1 MEKLAAIIK
10 KHKKTLMIFS
20 PFTVVAAAALLL
32 YAAGEMYLHV
42 PGSASGEDVV
52 SIGGRDL
59 LNMSNLTPPERE
71 LYQTLSKNGGIITDK
86 LICTMGDNR
95 HWDEF
100 ILKKDESVGSVAKK
114 HHITAEALLRIN
126 GIDGKIEREKD
137 IVIYVPRG
145 REHIEETSVF
155 VKEVKKGK
163 QNF

>member
-1 MEKLAAIIK
+1 
-10 KHKKTLMIFS
+10 MIFS
-20 PFTVVAAAALLL
+20 PFTVVAAAALFL

-59 LNMSNLTPPERE
+59 LNVSNLTPPERE

-100 ILKKDESVGSVAKK
+100 ILKKGESVGSLAKK
-114 HHITAEALLRIN
+114 HNITAEALLRIN
-126 GIDGKIEREKD
+126 GIDGKIERGKD
-137 IVIYVPRG
+137 IVNYVPRG

-155 VKEVKKGK
+155 VKKVKKRETK
-163 QNF
+163 F

>member
-71 LYQTLSKNGGIITDK
+71 LYQTLSKNGGIIT
-86 LICTMGDNR
+86 
-95 HWDEF
+95 
-100 ILKKDESVGSVAKK
+100 
-114 HHITAEALLRIN
+114 
-126 GIDGKIEREKD
+126 
-137 IVIYVPRG
+137 
-145 REHIEETSVF
+145 
-155 VKEVKKGK
+155 
-163 QNF
+163 